1 MVQGKTP
8 PLLRISNESRTHV
21 THQLWDCCITRS
33 CPWFVVSTY
42 THWVFGVFS
51 NGELDLVAYQ
61 RFPLSLGIQGGLQ
74 RLFLQCIAMTLTT
87 HLFYNSCCSGFVQQW
102 DFLEVGWSQK
112 FALNQ
117 LIQVIIS
124 RPQSPISLSLISQHI
139 PSWMTRSASFDSKQ
153 ASVCALAIPLDL
165 PNLCCLPASLRR
177 LRLVLRFHLTQPP

>member
-8 PLLRISNESRTHV
+8 LLLLISNESHTHA

-61 RFPLSLGIQGGLQ
+61 HFPLSLGIQGGPQ
-74 RLFLQCIAMTLTT
+74 RLFLQCTAMTLTI
-87 HLFYNSCCSGFVQQW
+87 HLFYNSCCSGYVQRW

-112 FALNQ
+112 FALSQ
-117 LIQVIIS
+117 LILVIIS
-124 RPQSPISLSLISQHI
+124 RPQSPISPLLISRLGLE
-139 PSWMTRSASFDSKQ
+139 MTRSASFDS
-153 ASVCALAIPLDL
+153 I
-165 PNLCCLPASLRR
+165 
-177 LRLVLRFHLTQPP
+177 